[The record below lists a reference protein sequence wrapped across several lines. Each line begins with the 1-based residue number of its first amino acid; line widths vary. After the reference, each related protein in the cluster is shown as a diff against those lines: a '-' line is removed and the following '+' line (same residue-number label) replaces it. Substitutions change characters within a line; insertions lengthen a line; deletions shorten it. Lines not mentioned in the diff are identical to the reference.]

1 MGSVFLYRMKKI
13 TKNFTLETNK
23 KNYKLF
29 GISSHREFLREKKEF
44 KLRVLKDL
52 QNNPLIFN
60 KYYKPVKSS
69 IYNSLNMSVQGG
81 KSKNARYNH
90 SL

>member
-1 MGSVFLYRMKKI
+1 MKKI

-52 QNNPLIFN
+52 QNNPLSLN
-60 KYYKPVKSS
+60 ENYNPVSSS
-69 IYNSLNMSVQGG
+69 IWNPINMSYQAG
-81 KSKNARYNH
+81 KSNNARYNNK
-90 SL
+90 

>member
-1 MGSVFLYRMKKI
+1 MKKI

-29 GISSHREFLREKKEF
+29 GISSNREFLREKKAF

-60 KYYKPVKSS
+60 KYYKPVSSS
-69 IYNSLNMSVQGG
+69 IWNPINMSLHGA

>member
-1 MGSVFLYRMKKI
+1 MKKI

-52 QNNPLIFN
+52 QNNPLSLN
-60 KYYKPVKSS
+60 ENYNPVSSS
-69 IYNSLNMSVQGG
+69 IWNTINMSYQAG
-81 KSKNARYNH
+81 KSNNARYNNK
-90 SL
+90 

>member
-1 MGSVFLYRMKKI
+1 MFLYRMKKI

-60 KYYKPVKSS
+60 KYYKPVSSS
-69 IYNSLNMSVQGG
+69 IWNHLNMSVQGG
-81 KSKNARYNH
+81 KSNNAKYNH
-90 SL
+90 NL

>member
-1 MGSVFLYRMKKI
+1 MKKI

-29 GISSHREFLREKKEF
+29 GIESHREFLREKKAF

-52 QNNPLIFN
+52 QNNPLILN
-60 KYYKPVKSS
+60 KNYNPVSSS
-69 IYNSLNMSVQGG
+69 IWNPINMSYQAG
-81 KSKNARYNH
+81 KSNNARYNNK
-90 SL
+90 

>member
-1 MGSVFLYRMKKI
+1 MNNK
-13 TKNFTLETNK
+13 FTLETNK

-29 GISSHREFLREKKEF
+29 GIVNHKEFLREKKAF

-60 KYYKPVKSS
+60 KYYNPVSSS
-69 IYNSLNMSVQGG
+69 IWNYLNISIQGG
-81 KSKNARYNH
+81 KSNNAKYNH
-90 SL
+90 NL

>member
-1 MGSVFLYRMKKI
+1 MKKI

-52 QNNPLIFN
+52 QNNPLSLN
-60 KYYKPVKSS
+60 ENYNPVSSS
-69 IYNSLNMSVQGG
+69 IWNPINMSYQSG
-81 KSKNARYNH
+81 KSNNARYNNK
-90 SL
+90 

>member
-1 MGSVFLYRMKKI
+1 MNNK
-13 TKNFTLETNK
+13 FTLETNK

-29 GISSHREFLREKKEF
+29 GIVNHKEFLREKKAF

-60 KYYKPVKSS
+60 KYYKPVSSS
-69 IYNSLNMSVQGG
+69 IWNHLSMSVQGG
-81 KSKNARYNH
+81 KSNNAKYNH
-90 SL
+90 NL